1 MSFWEDLLVSLVPG
15 IFTTIDIVV
24 LVIPLSII
32 LGIALASIR
41 VYGNRLVSLVVATVV
56 AILRGISLVVTL
68 FIIFFAL
75 PQLGIYFSPFW
86 SAVLAITVVSG
97 AYESEYIR
105 GAIQSVGMGQSLAAQ
120 ALGFNK
126 AKEVIHIILPQA
138 LRSALPAISNEC
150 IYVILNSSLAS
161 YIGVQE
167 MFSISRTVNSLE
179 FRPIEIFLTA
189 GLFYAAM
196 ATFSATGLKRLESK
210 LKIPGLEVTR

>member
-97 AYESEYIR
+97 ANESEYIR

>member
-15 IFTTIDIVV
+15 IFTTIEIVV